1 MNISGEQTGWFQWP
15 FQYLLANLITVLCYK
30 VQWLSAVGVKLS
42 KGFGVYKR
50 ELEGTVHK
58 SINTKTRPIGRGGGG
73 SRELVQTP
81 PLTSKRFYIHR
92 LNVYILSMLV
102 FESGPLVSL
111 QLRITTVQMGL
122 VSSMRVCSWRTSK
135 EHVQNKV
142 FNTFTSFDAPSHD
155 VFGWSM
161 QCTCVV

>member
-15 FQYLLANLITVLCYK
+15 FWYLLANLITVLCYK
-30 VQWLSAVGVKLS
+30 VQWLSAVGVKL
-42 KGFGVYKR
+42 F
-50 ELEGTVHK
+50 
-58 SINTKTRPIGRGGGG
+58 NTKTRPVGRGGG

-81 PLTSKRFYIHR
+81 PLTSKRFYIHH
-92 LNVYILSMLV
+92 LNVYILSMLM

-111 QLRITTVQMGL
+111 HMRITAIQMGL
-122 VSSMRVCSWRTSK
+122 VSSMRVCTWRTST
-135 EHVQNKV
+135 EHVRNKV